1 MDGAKEVISLEQM
14 LRLVSGK
21 SRALRILAV
30 IFAITAILCVSAA
43 SVSAAHTHIKEPVD
57 RCDVCYTAHLTA
69 QRVAVIQVVHELQL
83 QRFLA
88 PPERIQHVESRG
100 VIALLTRGP
109 PSSL

>member
-57 RCDVCYTAHLTA
+57 RC
-69 QRVAVIQVVHELQL
+69 ELQL